1 MDDLQQE
8 LDNKTE
14 ELCGVRSQLEKQVLD
29 FSNMQHQMSLVNG
42 KEDSL
47 HRKLFERE
55 TEIKQLRN
63 GLQDTKANLESQTQ
77 LAQLK
82 AQEVAELTEDIQT
95 LTRENRFVNQEY
107 AKASHA
113 NEILK
118 KQNNELTDRE
128 RKALQAQRALE
139 LEKEDILQNYR
150 EANLEIEQ
158 LQSSMQQCAQ
168 ENRDF
173 YVDK

>member
-1 MDDLQQE
+1 M
-8 LDNKTE
+8 
-14 ELCGVRSQLEKQVLD
+14 
-29 FSNMQHQMSLVNG
+29 
-42 KEDSL
+42 
-47 HRKLFERE
+47 
-55 TEIKQLRN
+55 
-63 GLQDTKANLESQTQ
+63 
-77 LAQLK
+77 
-82 AQEVAELTEDIQT
+82 TEDIQT

-128 RKALQAQRALE
+128 RRALQAQRALE

-173 YVDK
+173 YVEKQNQEREYAGINQQIQMLQKKEEGYV